1 MQNELEAV
9 ADWELLAQISQSY
22 RHVSDTLM
30 EQIGMHR
37 APATVLCRLFLQNGL
52 TQSELAE
59 QLAVQGASI
68 TQLLQRMEEAGWVTR
83 QRDPEDNR
91 LVRVYLT
98 EQGRAKERS
107 ISEQFMKLQETI
119 FAGIGPRERAFL
131 RQLLQQMQQNMR
143 KKE

>member
-22 RHVSDTLM
+22 RHLSDSLM

-37 APATVLCRLFLQNGL
+37 APATMLCRLFLADGL

-59 QLAVQGASI
+59 QLVVQGASI
-68 TQLLQRMEEAGWVTR
+68 TQLLQRMEEAGWVVR
-83 QRDPEDNR
+83 QRDTEDNR

-98 EQGRAKERS
+98 EQGREKKRS
-107 ISEQFMKLQETI
+107 INEQFIKLQETI
-119 FAGIGPRERAFL
+119 FAGIGPRERIFL
-131 RQLLQQMQQNMR
+131 RQLLVQIQQNMR
-143 KKE
+143 KKS